1 MKKYIYIALLGLFT
15 ASCSNMLDIEP
26 HSAISPDGVTAN
38 DLSALRMGM
47 YNKVMNSPTR
57 ESYILFD
64 ILGGNLMQ
72 STGNA
77 HDLINGVLSSLNSL
91 VSGNWNGYYN
101 ALYQVNN
108 VLSIV
113 DELPSSAERDMI
125 KGEAHFFRAF
135 IYHNLVMRWG
145 GVPLQRKNT
154 MEKLPRASKEE
165 IWNFVLEDLNVA
177 IPLLGTSKSY
187 YYVSKDAATALKA
200 RVLLYTGNKS
210 EAALLAE
217 SLIKNGKYSL
227 DSFDKIFRKQ
237 ANSEIIFSFECLQ
250 EESSITISTLFYTY
264 AHPNHGSYV
273 YRPTNDVMGMY
284 DANDLRKEVSIIEVG
299 TDACINKYP
308 SGQTGTDPVV
318 ISRLAEMYLISAEA
332 QGLQGLPRLN
342 ELRKKRGLAPV
353 TPANEAEYLD
363 AVLTE
368 RRKELLAEGFRYY
381 DLVRTDKAVQ
391 ELGLFEYQCVMPI
404 PGRELLNN
412 KNLEPNPGY

>member
-1 MKKYIYIALLGLFT
+1 MKKYIYIALMGLFT
-15 ASCSNMLDIEP
+15 SSCSNMLDIEA

-64 ILGGNLMQ
+64 ILGGNLM
-72 STGNA
+72 SGTGSA
-77 HDLINGVLSSLNSL
+77 QDLINGVLSSLNSL

-113 DELPSSAERDMI
+113 DELPSSAERDLI

-200 RVLLYTGNKS
+200 RVLLYTGNNS

-250 EESSITISTLFYTY
+250 EESYITISTLFYTY
-264 AHPNHGSYV
+264 AHPNHGSYI

-284 DANDLRKEVSIIEVG
+284 DANDLRKEVSITEVG

-332 QGLQGLPRLN
+332 QGLKGLPRLN

-353 TPANEAEYLD
+353 APANEAEYLD

-381 DLVRTDKAVQ
+381 DLVRTDKAAQ
-391 ELGLFEYQCVMPI
+391 EIGLLKYQYVMPI